1 MKALGDP
8 TLRSRGRFVVIGSHE
23 PVRQALALTGSL
35 LSMRRAKAASEVT
48 DDAGAISLL
57 EVGDQAPAHLP
68 VGQLSAEAGRLAVAY
83 IRKAARLAVAG
94 ELDAICTAPVNK
106 EAIELSG
113 EHFTGHTELLA
124 ELTGAPTVSML
135 LVSGGLRVAHVST
148 HVSLARAIELVRPER
163 IADVVELVVPALR
176 LLGFDH
182 PRIALAGLN
191 PHAGEHGLFGS
202 EDAERIE
209 PAARLLR
216 DRGLDVSGPYP
227 PDSVFER
234 ARRGEFDAVI
244 AMYHDQGHIAVK
256 MADFFGGVN
265 VTLGLPIIRTSV
277 DHGTGFDIAGKG
289 IANASSMV
297 AALALALDMAERRP
311 SDLRA

>member
-1 MKALGDP
+1 MG
-8 TLRSRGRFVVIGSHE
+8 H
-23 PVRQALALTGSL
+23 
-35 LSMRRAKAASEVT
+35 
-48 DDAGAISLL
+48 
-57 EVGDQAPAHLP
+57 
-68 VGQLSAEAGRLAVAY
+68 LSAIAGKLAVGY
-83 IRKAARLAVAG
+83 IREAARLALGGV
-94 ELDAICTAPVNK
+94 LDAICTGPVNK

-124 ELTGAPTVSML
+124 ELTGAPNVSML
-135 LVSGGLRVAHVST
+135 LVANTLRVAHVST

-163 IADVVELVVPALR
+163 IIDVVELVVPAIR
-176 LLGFDH
+176 LLGFDR

-202 EDAERIE
+202 EDLDFIV
-209 PAARLLR
+209 PAVRALQDRAR
-216 DRGLDVSGPYP
+216 DVSGPYP

-234 ARRGEFDAVI
+234 ARHGEFDAVI

-289 IANASSMV
+289 IANSTSMV
-297 AALALALDMAERRP
+297 AALALALDMAERTPR
-311 SDLRA
+311 SAKGG